1 MITVKTKTFF
11 GMLRA
16 IAPVIPDRPTH
27 PVLANYLIAS
37 DGITLSVT
45 ATDLE
50 VFAQS
55 ISHADGVSVGRVCVP
70 PLVTKLVEK
79 IDATYTNLEFI
90 GDTDNS
96 SETPKTEENERL
108 TQGTDIQDSA
118 ADADKLKLTF
128 GSSAKYVIQ
137 GMTASEFPE
146 FPNEPIKSSITVNT
160 KEFIDGLI
168 FCKKFVS
175 TDDAKRVLKGI
186 FYDGTKLIATDGHA
200 IANYCISGTYTQ
212 ERCQIIIP
220 TTIIDV
226 LSKVGEL
233 PETITLEIA
242 GEGFYQYVY
251 IAIPQLRLA
260 VRLIEGNYPN
270 TDAIKFSNQ
279 PGFVV
284 DRKQLK
290 SALGF
295 HKKTKSG
302 FNEIAQFTA
311 KGNELKISS
320 SNSSSS
326 TENFA
331 VLLNGN
337 SPANTVNSQYLA
349 PQKVNSILDAI
360 KDFKQV
366 RIILGEIPNITTFY
380 PYGNPRIKCGLMQ
393 MKIGQGNSTASFN
406 SSAPEP
412 EETPQETPT
421 VDTDQDIQE
430 QIRKELAIA
439 QAAMDEIF
447 SPAPTLKD
455 CFELLTDICDRLT
468 AK

>member
-1 MITVKTKTFF
+1 MITVKTKTFL

-27 PVLANYLIAS
+27 PVLANYLIVS

-90 GDTDNS
+90 SDTDNS
-96 SETPKTEENERL
+96 SEAPRTEENERL
-108 TQGTDIQDSA
+108 AQGTDIQDSA

-128 GSSAKYVIQ
+128 GSSAKYVFQ

-146 FPNEPIKSSITVNT
+146 FPSEPIKSSITVNT

-200 IANYCISGTYTQ
+200 IANYCISPI
-212 ERCQIIIP
+212 ESRKECRIIIP

-295 HKKTKSG
+295 HKKTKSS

-311 KGNELKISS
+311 KSSELKISS

-326 TENFA
+326 TENSV

-337 SPANTVNSQYLA
+337 NPANTVNSQYLA
-349 PQKVNSILDAI
+349 PQKVNSILDAIKEI

-380 PYGNPRIKCGLMQ
+380 PYGKPGIKCGLMQ

-406 SSAPEP
+406 SSTPEP
-412 EETPQETPT
+412 EETPT
-421 VDTDQDIQE
+421 VDTDQNIQE

-439 QAAMDEIF
+439 QAAIDEIF
-447 SPAPTLKD
+447 PPAPTLKD
-455 CFELLTDICDRLT
+455 CFELLIDICDHLT
-468 AK
+468 TK

>member
-1 MITVKTKTFF
+1 MITVKTKTFL

-55 ISHADGVSVGRVCVP
+55 ISHADGVSVGRACVP

-96 SETPKTEENERL
+96 SETPGTENERL

-137 GMTASEFPE
+137 GMTAGEFPE
-146 FPNEPIKSSITVNT
+146 FPDKPVKSSITVNT

-200 IANYCISGTYTQ
+200 IANYCISGTYAQ

-270 TDAIKFSNQ
+270 TDAIKFSDQ

-295 HKKTKSG
+295 HKKTKSS
-302 FNEIAQFTA
+302 FNETAQFTA
-311 KGNELKISS
+311 KGNELKISG

-326 TENFA
+326 TENSV
-331 VLLNGN
+331 VLFHGN

-380 PYGNPRIKCGLMQ
+380 PCGKPGIKCGLMQ
-393 MKIGQGNSTASFN
+393 MKIGRGNSTASFN
-406 SSAPEP
+406 SSTPEP
-412 EETPQETPT
+412 EETLQETPT

-430 QIRKELAIA
+430 QIGKELAIA
-439 QAAMDEIF
+439 QAAIDEIF
-447 SPAPTLKD
+447 SPIPTLKD
-455 CFELLTDICDRLT
+455 CFELLIDICDRLFT
-468 AK
+468 K

>member
-1 MITVKTKTFF
+1 MITVKTKTFL

-16 IAPVIPDRPTH
+16 IAPVIPGRPTH
-27 PVLANYLIAS
+27 PILANYLIAS
-37 DGITLSVT
+37 DGVTLSVT
-45 ATDLE
+45 ATNLE

-55 ISHADGVSVGRVCVP
+55 ISHADGVSVERVCVP
-70 PLVTKLVEK
+70 LLVTKLVEK
-79 IDATYTNLEFI
+79 IDFCYTNLEFI

-96 SETPKTEENERL
+96 SEAPRTEENERL
-108 TQGTDIQDSA
+108 TKGTDIQDSA

-128 GSSAKYVIQ
+128 GSSAKYVFQ

-146 FPNEPIKSSITVNT
+146 FPKEPIKSSITVNT

-168 FCKKFVS
+168 FCNKFTS
-175 TDDAKRVLKGI
+175 TDNTKRVLKGI
-186 FYDGTKLIATDGHA
+186 FCDGTKLIATDGHA

-212 ERCQIIIP
+212 ERCEIIIP

-260 VRLIEGNYPN
+260 VRLIDGKYPN
-270 TDAIKFSNQ
+270 TDVIKFSNQ
-279 PGFVV
+279 PGFIV

-295 HKKTKSG
+295 HKKTKSS

-311 KGNELKISS
+311 KSSELKISS

-326 TENFA
+326 TENSV

-380 PYGNPRIKCGLMQ
+380 PYGKPGIKCGLMQ
-393 MKIGQGNSTASFN
+393 MKVGQGISTASFN
-406 SSAPEP
+406 SSTPEP
-412 EETPQETPT
+412 EETPT
-421 VDTDQDIQE
+421 VDTDQNIQE

-439 QAAMDEIF
+439 QAAIDEIF
-447 SPAPTLKD
+447 PPAPTLKD
-455 CFELLTDICDRLT
+455 CFELLIDICDRLT
-468 AK
+468 TK